1 MRRFLTGFL
10 MLLMLASDATASG
23 QENEPFLLTGNQSM
37 TIEDTWVTLDGFSVG
52 GNSTLIIKN
61 ARVTLTDSSYTVSEN
76 GFLLIIN
83 STLEWQGQGG
93 IRINDDAR
101 AEVVDSTI
109 YVEYVVENRTYY
121 GHGFG
126 LSERS
131 VIEVKNSDV
140 GYIKLDDLAKCSVD
154 GGTIGEFGTISRGE
168 SNLVNIELGS
178 MILTYER
185 TWLRINQ
192 TIDGRTAWTSGDIIE
207 SGNTTYPLSLVNVT
221 QMSPPSLQLIDS
233 NLETNNTQ
241 FDIVL
246 VAGNSGIRLQD
257 VEVTLLYLIED
268 VWATVQGSK
277 IELFRCR
284 NGDFNIKI
292 IDSEID
298 TMESMMTSGF
308 NLIILGSD
316 LGNLN
321 LMFAHPDA
329 PNNVE
334 LIDTTIETLYL
345 TPSSPPVYMFDRVR
359 VEKAVALE
367 AGEEYASPLFT
378 GSLVFG
384 TNSSIIQDEREGV
397 SALTRVYMVHVLEE
411 GVPVSGEPY
420 TIINGNRT
428 IHEGETNV
436 NGTMVFPL
444 RFVRR
449 FELIQDPTQGG
460 PYMYDTNNFT
470 SPIMLK
476 VGNHVID
483 LGFMTE
489 TPLTVDFAPEN
500 PVQNTAGSSPQIG
513 SLMMIGTLIVI
524 IMVLALGQRKGK
536 LFPQDEGH
544 KLQRAPSTSK

>member
-1 MRRFLTGFL
+1 MRRFLAGFL
-10 MLLMLASDATASG
+10 MLLMLASAATASG

-37 TIEDTWVTLDGFSVG
+37 TIEDTKATIEGFSVG
-52 GNSTLIIKN
+52 GNSTLTIKN
-61 ARVTLTDSSYTVSEN
+61 AHVTMTDSSYTVSEN

-101 AEVVDSTI
+101 AEAVDSQI

-131 VIEVKNSDV
+131 GINVRNSDV
-140 GYIKLDDLAKCSVD
+140 GYLKLDDLAKCSVD

-168 SNLVNIELGS
+168 SNLANIELGS

-192 TIDGRTAWTSGDIIE
+192 TIDGGKNWTSGDIIK

-233 NLETNNTQ
+233 NLEANNTQ
-241 FDIVL
+241 LDIVL
-246 VAGNSGIRLQD
+246 VAGNSGTQLRD
-257 VEVTLLYLIED
+257 VEISLLYLIED
-268 VWATVQGSK
+268 VWATIQTSK

-284 NGDFNIKI
+284 NGDFNVKI

-298 TMESMMTSGF
+298 TLESMMTSGF
-308 NLIILGSD
+308 NLKIMGSD

-334 LIDTTIETLYL
+334 LIDTTIESLYI
-345 TPSSPPVYMFDRVR
+345 TPSSPPVYMFDQARI
-359 VEKAVALE
+359 EKSVTLE
-367 AGEEYASPLFT
+367 AGDEFAAPLLT
-378 GSLVFG
+378 GSLSFG
-384 TNSSIIQDEREGV
+384 DNGSIIQDEREGI
-397 SALTRVYMVHVLEE
+397 SALTRVYMIHVLED
-411 GVPVSGEPY
+411 GKPISGETY
-420 TIINGNRT
+420 MIINGNRT
-428 IHEGETNV
+428 IHEGVTNV
-436 NGTMVFPL
+436 NGTIVFPL
-444 RFVRR
+444 KFVRR

-470 SPIMLK
+470 SPSILN
-476 VGNHVID
+476 VGDHLID

-500 PVQNTAGSSPQIG
+500 PVQGTAGRIPQIG
-513 SLMMIGTLIVI
+513 SLMMVGTLIGI
-524 IMVLALGQRKGK
+524 TIVLAFGQRKGK
-536 LFPQDEGH
+536 LFPQ
-544 KLQRAPSTSK
+544 R